1 MGELSGQRGMDRLSL
16 WQVLN
21 SQGASEERMVNLLKV
36 AIKCINPS
44 PNDNATMSEVA
55 VVAITLKDE
64 EEKYMKES
72 LVIHFLFYMYHKWVP
87 LGGLC

>member
-55 VVAITLKDE
+55 VVAITLKEE
-64 EEKYMKES
+64 EEKYMRMS
-72 LVIHFLFYMYHKWVP
+72 LVMHFTFYMYHKRLP
-87 LGGLC
+87 LGGVL